1 MFGGS
6 IFPAI
11 TTLLTLLIFY
21 IEKMIENIVTN
32 GFDGAS
38 KHLTVTSFIWSCLQ
52 TLSIW
57 WFLHKGCHLF
67 PHLEI

>member
-1 MFGGS
+1 MQELVFGVLKVMFGGL

-32 GFDGAS
+32 GFDGVLKTLPS
-38 KHLTVTSFIWSCLQ
+38 LLFIWSCLQ
-52 TLSIW
+52 TLSI
-57 WFLHKGCHLF
+57 GGV
-67 PHLEI
+67 